1 MGPLRLAVWKT
12 RGEIARVSL
21 GQQSGPPIVSIRCET
36 MINYRMVFC
45 GSSQSMTMNPS
56 CGDAKRIVRGAATN
70 GSINTSLTIWKGC
83 CF

>member
-36 MINYRMVFC
+36 MINYRMV
-45 GSSQSMTMNPS
+45 
-56 CGDAKRIVRGAATN
+56 VAARHN
-70 GSINTSLTIWKGC
+70 L
-83 CF
+83 